1 LNLTK
6 SFNKINWQAVY
17 YDPQMG
23 KYGAETNKT
32 GGTESHK
39 RKTLIEKV

>member
-1 LNLTK
+1 
-6 SFNKINWQAVY
+6 
-17 YDPQMG
+17 MG